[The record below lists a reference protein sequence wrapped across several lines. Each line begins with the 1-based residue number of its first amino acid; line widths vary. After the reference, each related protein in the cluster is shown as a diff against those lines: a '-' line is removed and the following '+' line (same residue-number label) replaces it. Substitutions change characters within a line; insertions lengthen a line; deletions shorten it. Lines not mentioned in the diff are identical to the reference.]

1 MRRPGSISLAILFL
15 YTAFCFNVAAQ
26 VDVAAEQLIP
36 SDGLKAD
43 LKILRSAYEQL
54 HPGLYRYN
62 TKEKMDAA
70 FDLLE
75 QDFGRDLTLQQAY
88 LAFSLFVNKIRCGHT
103 YANFFNQTKTTADAL
118 FKGKTRLPFHFR
130 WIGKQMVVTRNFSSA
145 PLLARGTEI
154 EKING
159 IPAGEILDTLMSIAR
174 ADGGNDAKR
183 IAYLEV
189 AGVDRWEAFD
199 IYFPMFF
206 PQREPKFTL
215 DIKPPNGS
223 KRSVTVDAITY
234 EERLAQRNAKADPDG
249 EKPVFEYR
257 HLDAKT
263 AYLRMPNWAL
273 YDSKWDWKK
282 FLNET
287 IDDLIAKQTPNLI
300 VDIRENEG
308 GMDVGDVLASRLISS
323 EIRRTEIKR
332 LVRYRQ
338 IPAELKPYL
347 DTWDR
352 SFDNWGKDATD
363 LKDGFYRLTRYDDE
377 SGANLIKPA
386 GKRYTGKTFVL
397 IGAVNSSATFQF
409 AQLVKTNKLA
419 TLVGQPTGGSQRGIN
434 GGAFYFLKLPNSR
447 IELDLPLIGQFP
459 TSPMPDA
466 GITPDIY
473 VRQTAK
479 DIADGR
485 DAEIETVRKVIAR
498 SK

>member
-1 MRRPGSISLAILFL
+1 
-15 YTAFCFNVAAQ
+15 
-26 VDVAAEQLIP
+26 
-36 SDGLKAD
+36 
-43 LKILRSAYEQL
+43 
-54 HPGLYRYN
+54 
-62 TKEKMDAA
+62 
-70 FDLLE
+70 
-75 QDFGRDLTLQQAY
+75 
-88 LAFSLFVNKIRCGHT
+88 
-103 YANFFNQTKTTADAL
+103 
-118 FKGKTRLPFHFR
+118 
-130 WIGKQMVVTRNFSSA
+130 MVVTRNFSSA

-215 DIKPPNGS
+215 DFKPLNGS

-234 EERLAQRNAKADPDG
+234 DERLAQRNAKAEPDG